1 MAKFG
6 TGAKILGGIGILGL
20 IGAGIAALVGGKKD
34 KPEEIEAPYEIEG
47 EVCDSTSEYEEN

>member
-20 IGAGIAALVGGKKD
+20 VGAGIAALMGRKKD
-34 KPEEIEAPYEIEG
+34 EPETIEAPYEIEG
-47 EVCDSTSEYEEN
+47 EVCDSASEYEEN